1 MLSVI
6 GQCRYWIAF
15 FSPVLVGI
23 IWAIPFLEKGQ
34 TGQWASLAWFVPS
47 LILLFGR
54 RAPFQKAYLIGLSFH
69 LIALSWL
76 LNIPILI
83 GAIVGW
89 TALSCYVAFYPALW
103 SWFVWR
109 MLPKGSSS
117 NSSSSDSSF
126 HFPLLKSLS
135 KMNWIQRQMW
145 FLIASSAWTAAEI
158 LQSHLLG
165 GFPWNLLGISQI
177 TLLPIIQLAS
187 FTGVYGVSFL
197 IVWVSL
203 SLLGALVK
211 IADQPSKHLAWIR
224 EILPAGMAFF
234 LILIWG
240 FGRVQS
246 NSKDAQTIR
255 LALIQPSIDQT
266 SIWKGS
272 RPEWRFRE
280 LTDLSE
286 AALDHHPDL
295 LIWPESALPSNL
307 DSAKDRVSEFV
318 SKHHIPLI
326 LNETAIINFAVNSK
340 FDSKIDSKVDPKVDH
355 EIQLYNAAILRN
367 REGEI
372 VDEAFK
378 HRLVPFGEF
387 VPLAK
392 VFPFLRILSPI
403 GDDFSSGPIG
413 ESLILKSPRS
423 SSSSSSSSKSPFLKM
438 GILICF
444 EDAFP
449 VSARWAAKSAPDF
462 LLNLTNDAWFGESS
476 AQWQHAR
483 GAAFRA
489 IETGLPLVR
498 STNNG
503 LSCWVDPFGKMHL
516 KKGNVYEK
524 GFHIIDLPMHLKSED
539 EAFQSLKKDESKD
552 ELKDKL
558 EDESEDEFKDK
569 LEDELKEELD
579 DELEGELKDE
589 LEELKDGYE
598 TLELNVGGFKTP
610 YAQYGDL
617 FGWSCFWICL
627 ITFALIELPP
637 LFHKKGKP

>member
-54 RAPFQKAYLIGLSFH
+54 RTPFQKAYLIGLCFH

-89 TALSCYVAFYPALW
+89 TTLSCYVAFYPALW
-103 SWFVWR
+103 SCFVWR
-109 MLPKGSSS
+109 MLPKESSS
-117 NSSSSDSSF
+117 NSSNNSSSSDSSLSDSSF
-126 HFPLLKSLS
+126 HFPLLKCLS
-135 KMNWIQRQMW
+135 KMNWFQRQMW
-145 FLIASSAWTAAEI
+145 FLIASAAWTSGEI

-177 TLLPIIQLAS
+177 TLLPIVQLAS
-187 FTGVYGVSFL
+187 LTGVYGVSFL
-197 IVWVSL
+197 MVWVSL
-203 SLLGALVK
+203 SLLGAIVK
-211 IADQPSKHLAWIR
+211 IADQPAKPLAWIR
-224 EILPAGMAFF
+224 EILPAGIPFF

-246 NSKDAQTIR
+246 NPKDAQTLR

-266 SIWKGS
+266 LIWEGS

-280 LTDLSE
+280 LIDLSE

-307 DSAKDRVSEFV
+307 DSAKDRVSAFV

-326 LNETAIINFAVNSK
+326 LNQTAMSNFADNSKIDSKVNSK
-340 FDSKIDSKVDPKVDH
+340 FDSKIDHKL
-355 EIQLYNAAILRN
+355 QLYNAAILRN

-392 VFPFLRILSPI
+392 VFPFLRMLSPI

-413 ESLILKSPRS
+413 ETLILKSSR
-423 SSSSSSSSKSPFLKM
+423 SSSSKSPSLKM

-449 VSARWAAKSAPDF
+449 VSARSAAKSAPDF

-524 GFHIIDLPMHLKSED
+524 GFHIIDLPMHLKSDDHEG
-539 EAFQSLKKDESKD
+539 FQSFESLKKDELKD
-552 ELKDKL
+552 ELKDRH
-558 EDESEDEFKDK
+558 
-569 LEDELKEELD
+569 
-579 DELEGELKDE
+579 
-589 LEELKDGYE
+589 E
-598 TLELNVGGFKTP
+598 TLQLNVGGFKTP
-610 YAQYGDL
+610 YAQHGDL

-627 ITFALIELPP
+627 ITFAFRELPP
-637 LFHKKGKP
+637 LLHKSKS